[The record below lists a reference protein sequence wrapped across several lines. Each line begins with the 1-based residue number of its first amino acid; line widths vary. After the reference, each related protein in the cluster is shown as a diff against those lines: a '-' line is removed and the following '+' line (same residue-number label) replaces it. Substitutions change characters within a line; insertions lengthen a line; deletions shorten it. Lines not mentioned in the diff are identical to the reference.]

1 MGKAAWLVFWVGLTV
16 AIYFNS
22 PTVQAE
28 VALLWV
34 ALGEL
39 ASEWRTLLVTAVVLF
54 VLALGLR
61 WVLDKKYDKHN

>member
-1 MGKAAWLVFWVGLTV
+1 MGKAAWLVFWVGLVV

-28 VALLWV
+28 VALLWA

-61 WVLDKKYDKHN
+61 WVLDKKYG